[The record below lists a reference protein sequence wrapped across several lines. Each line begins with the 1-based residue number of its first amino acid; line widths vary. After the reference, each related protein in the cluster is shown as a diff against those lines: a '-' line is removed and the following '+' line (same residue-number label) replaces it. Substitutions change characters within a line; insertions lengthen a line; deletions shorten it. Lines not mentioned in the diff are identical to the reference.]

1 MDKKTLAGH
10 IVGADLAPNHVKARQ
25 EPKETSQV
33 QSDYAHQPAFETIR
47 PRRQLAPLVFNSAHS
62 GRDYPSRFL
71 AMTRLDRLSIRQSE
85 DTYVEQIFARAPH
98 MGAILLRANFPR
110 AYLDVNREPYEL
122 DPLMFAEPLPGHHN
136 TTSPRV
142 AAGLGTLAR
151 IVAHDKPIYREHLSL
166 GDAHMRIEG
175 IYRPYHATLQKLLT
189 ETANRFGAAI
199 LVDCHSMP
207 ALDKTRNRPP
217 PDIVLGDRFG
227 ATCSP
232 ALIDMVDSVFA
243 GAGLSVARNR
253 PYAGGFITRSYGKP
267 EFGIHALQIE
277 ISRHLY
283 MNEKTRLAHG
293 GLKSIKKIA
302 DKLTATLLEIDIGLL
317 REYKHA
323 AE

>member
-1 MDKKTLAGH
+1 
-10 IVGADLAPNHVKARQ
+10 
-25 EPKETSQV
+25 V
-33 QSDYAHQPAFETIR
+33 QSDYARQPAFETVR

-62 GRDYPSRFL
+62 GRDYPNRFL

-85 DTYVEQIFARAPH
+85 DTYVDEIFARAPH
-98 MGAILLRANFPR
+98 MGAIMLKANFPR

-122 DPLMFAEPLPGHHN
+122 DPLMFADPLPGHHN

-151 IVAHDKPIYREHLSL
+151 IVAQNKPIYRERLSL
-166 GDAHMRIEG
+166 GDARMRIEG

-189 ETANRFGAAI
+189 ETANQFGAAI

-207 ALDKTRNRPP
+207 ALGKTGNQTP

-232 ALIDMVDSVFA
+232 ALIDIVDGVFT
-243 GAGLSVARNR
+243 GAGLTVARNR
-253 PYAGGFITRSYGKP
+253 PYAGGFIIRSYGKP

-283 MNEKTRLAHG
+283 MNEKTRVAHR

-302 DKLTATLLEIDIGLL
+302 AKLTATLVNTDVGLL
-317 REYKHA
+317 SEPKHA